1 MEGYIKLY
9 KKIFKNPIFKDEPMS
24 EREAWIWLLCN
35 AVYRKVRG
43 RYGNFVI
50 TLQRGQ
56 LVGGSEYLSD
66 IFQWNSSRVR
76 RFVKR
81 LQKDDMI
88 GTQTDEGITVITIR
102 NYSEYQFSHDNSDE
116 VTTIDRLDTDY
127 NKRNNSNNK
136 NIYNVD
142 FEYIWE
148 NISVKKG
155 SKKKAF
161 IKFRQLNG
169 KVTKEDIV
177 TKYNYLLSTINDPTY
192 YPHLVS
198 WLNGERW
205 NEEIQ
210 LGEQAIR
217 KLNSLGSDHKYNGF
231 IDGKHQ
237 FLYDMGFAKEIVCYN
252 SKGEKI

>member
-88 GTQTDEGITVITIR
+88 GTQTDEGITVITIS
-102 NYSEYQFSHDNSDE
+102 NYSEYQFSHEESDE

-136 NIYNVD
+136 NIYNAD

-148 NISVKKG
+148 NISVKKVVR
-155 SKKKAF
+155 KKHL
-161 IKFRQLNG
+161 LN
-169 KVTKEDIV
+169 
-177 TKYNYLLSTINDPTY
+177 
-192 YPHLVS
+192 
-198 WLNGERW
+198 
-205 NEEIQ
+205 
-210 LGEQAIR
+210 LG
-217 KLNSLGSDHKYNGF
+217 N
-231 IDGKHQ
+231 
-237 FLYDMGFAKEIVCYN
+237 
-252 SKGEKI
+252 

>member
-217 KLNSLGSDHKYNGF
+217 KLNGLGVDHKYHGF

>member
-88 GTQTDEGITVITIR
+88 GTQTDEGITVITIS
-102 NYSEYQFSHDNSDE
+102 NYSEYQFSHEESDE

-136 NIYNVD
+136 NIYNAD

-169 KVTKEDIV
+169 KVTKEDII

-237 FLYDMGFAKEIVCYN
+237 FLYDMCFTKEIVCYD
-252 SKGEKI
+252 SKGKKI